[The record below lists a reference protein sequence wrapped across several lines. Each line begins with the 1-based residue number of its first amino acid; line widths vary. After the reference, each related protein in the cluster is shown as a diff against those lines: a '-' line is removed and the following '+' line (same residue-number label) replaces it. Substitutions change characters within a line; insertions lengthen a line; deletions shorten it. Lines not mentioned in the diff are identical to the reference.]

1 MTIDNRFLLSIW
13 FVYQPH
19 TWELP
24 VLIAAREALERF
36 ARIRPGPPPG
46 FFRIGWVRSFPSLTE
61 FFVHHEDGSRS
72 N

>member
-1 MTIDNRFLLSIW
+1 
-13 FVYQPH
+13 V
-19 TWELP
+19 LP

-36 ARIRPGPPPG
+36 ARIRWGPPPG